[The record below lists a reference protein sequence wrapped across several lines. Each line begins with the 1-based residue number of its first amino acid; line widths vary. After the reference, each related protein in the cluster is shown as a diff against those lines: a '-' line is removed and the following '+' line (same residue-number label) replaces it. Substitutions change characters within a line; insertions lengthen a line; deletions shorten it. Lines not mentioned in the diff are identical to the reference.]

1 MKCLPVDV
9 MSPMCGAVIAADVAN
24 DPLRTPFPEV
34 NETPSFWQLL
44 RGSKIPPIVDL
55 LVRAATINSDA
66 LARTVRA
73 RASILFQPL
82 LESVNLLD
90 WQACDRAIDIGYRH
104 AIKKLEQVDMSALL
118 RSR

>member
-1 MKCLPVDV
+1 L
-9 MSPMCGAVIAADVAN
+9 
-24 DPLRTPFPEV
+24 
-34 NETPSFWQLL
+34 WQLL

-82 LESVNLLD
+82 LETVNLLD

-104 AIKKLEQVDMSALL
+104 AIKKLEQVDMSALH
-118 RSR
+118 RPR